1 MSSPRF
7 ENASLAGFA
16 AEAAKTPEIRNLLK
30 ALLSGVLHGWGDKGV
45 IRPELARHAR
55 RILARQHV
63 KSGQTTVHPDLVDL
77 LQHPEVV
84 AYIRNQLPVFT
95 SRLLDLTDLV
105 TASFENADQ
114 AQQKALFNQLA
125 ATLDTDK
132 TGRILA
138 SIAGT
143 LDRLHKSD
151 PTLFADKTV
160 QILKQVLAQLDFGE
174 LKSVFANSESD
185 LIALGKKINDLLFE
199 YPAKLILM
207 LSFIPGISNH
217 LLVYGEDL
225 LKRFNA
231 LPADILADLLISFF
245 KETDAR
251 TAGQLIN
258 NLAEFIHQVHT
269 GSALTGD
276 GGMPQ
281 FSVELARKTRAALE
295 EVDTELLF
303 KAANALVDGHET
315 LLTSLYGAA
324 GEDPEFPAYALKHRV
339 AKINA
344 KNRLARQKLDLFENL
359 SGEEAAAAI
368 SAGLSEWN
376 AYEFAELINAV
387 CAAANNLQRQSP
399 DVVKHIVTEFVNTL
413 DLYEIEETVTW
424 LSRDLTQTFQPV
436 LQTVL
441 PVVIKDVISC
451 LTTDTDANDRDI
463 AEMRTRLRQF
473 IMNED
478 LSG

>member
-1 MSSPRF
+1 MSGPKF
-7 ENASLAGFA
+7 ENASLADFA
-16 AEAAKTPEIRNLLK
+16 AKAAKTPEIRHLLK
-30 ALLSGVLHGWGDKGV
+30 SLLSGALHGWCQKGI
-45 IRPELARHAR
+45 IRPELARQAG
-55 RILARQHV
+55 RILARQPV
-63 KSGQTTVHPDLVDL
+63 KSGAPAGHPDLVDL

-84 AYIRNQLPVFT
+84 AYIRNQLPVLT
-95 SRLLDLTDLV
+95 SRLLELVDLV

-114 AQQKALFNQLA
+114 AQQKALFNQLGDA
-125 ATLDTDK
+125 FDADK

-138 SIAGT
+138 SLAGT
-143 LDRLHKSD
+143 LDRLHKNE
-151 PTLFADKTV
+151 PTLFADKTI

-174 LKSVFANSESD
+174 LKRVFANSESD
-185 LIALGKKINDLLFE
+185 LIALGKKFNDLLFE

-225 LKRFNA
+225 LIRFNA

-276 GGMPQ
+276 GGLPQ
-281 FSVELARKTRAALE
+281 FSVELARKTRTALE
-295 EVDTELLF
+295 AVDTELLF
-303 KAANALVDGHET
+303 KAANALVDGHEA
-315 LLTSLYGAA
+315 LLTALYDAA
-324 GEDPEFPAYALKHRV
+324 GEDPEFPAFALKHRV
-339 AKINA
+339 ARTNA

-359 SGEEAAAAI
+359 SEAEAAAAI

-376 AYEFAELINAV
+376 AYEFAELINAA
-387 CAAANNLQRQSP
+387 CAAANNLQQQSP

-413 DLYEIEETVTW
+413 DLYEIEETATW

-451 LTTDTDANDRDI
+451 LTTENDANGDEI
-463 AEMRTRLRQF
+463 TEMRTRLRQF

-478 LSG
+478 ISG